1 MVNAAED
8 YKWSSAR
15 AHLEGKD
22 DRLVTVDPMLDRI
35 TNWQAFLDSDLDETT
50 IETLRKHSKTGRPL
64 GDDSFIE
71 TVESSAGKTF

>member
-1 MVNAAED
+1 
-8 YKWSSAR
+8 
-15 AHLEGKD
+15 
-22 DRLVTVDPMLDRI
+22 

-71 TVESSAGKTF
+71 TVESSAGKTFKLQNLGANVNLFNRYTVPFFPLYTS

>member
-1 MVNAAED
+1 
-8 YKWSSAR
+8 
-15 AHLEGKD
+15 
-22 DRLVTVDPMLDRI
+22 

-71 TVESSAGKTF
+71 TVESSAGKTFNPSLSPYDKILQYINTSRL